1 VADRG
6 SILWRGGA
14 YTEAMR
20 AIVLA
25 AVLVLGVGCGGTGH
39 AARSTAT
46 ATVTGGGAVRVT
58 MRHNRFAPHRIVV
71 RLGQTV
77 RWTNHD
83 AVAHTVASAQLRLS
97 SEAIRAGTSFS
108 YRPRRRGRFAYYCTI
123 HAGQTGVL
131 VVR

>member
-1 VADRG
+1 
-6 SILWRGGA
+6 
-14 YTEAMR
+14 MR

-25 AVLVLGVGCGGTGH
+25 AVLVFAAGCGGTGH
-39 AARSTAT
+39 AARSTDAT
-46 ATVTGGGAVRVT
+46 RGGRVQVT
-58 MRHNRFAPHRIVV
+58 MRHNRFLPHRVVV

-83 AVAHTVASAQLRLS
+83 AVAHTVASEQLHLS
-97 SEAIRAGTSFS
+97 SDGIRAGKRFS
-108 YRPRRRGRFAYYCTI
+108 YRPRSRGTYAYYCTI

>member
-1 VADRG
+1 
-6 SILWRGGA
+6 
-14 YTEAMR
+14 MR

-25 AVLVLGVGCGGTGH
+25 AVLVLAVGCGGTEH
-39 AARSTAT
+39 AARSTDTTNVKGVGSAQ
-46 ATVTGGGAVRVT
+46 VM
-58 MRHNRFAPHRIVV
+58 MRHNRFLPHRVEV

-83 AVAHTVASAQLRLS
+83 AVAHTVASEVLHLS
-97 SEAIRAGTSFS
+97 SDAIRAGESFS
-108 YRPRRRGRFAYYCTI
+108 YRPRGRGRFAYYCTI